1 MAGITPRPH
10 FAEQDFR
17 KASASV
23 PDREC
28 VRVARNGG
36 WVELRDDKVIF
47 GSQDDVHIVL
57 TDAEFDAFQAAIRA
71 GEPTDVLAL
80 CLDWQADGGFTLQ
93 AAADHASTTLT
104 FTAGEIAAFLDG
116 VHKHEFDLDRYHQ
129 AAA

>member
-57 TDAEFDAFQAAIRA
+57 TDAEFDAFQEAIRA
-71 GEPTDVLAL
+71 GRPTAGLAL
-80 CLDWQADGGFTLQ
+80 RLDEVGRGRHVLR
-93 AAADHASTTLT
+93 AAADQASTTLT
-104 FTAGEIAAFLDG
+104 FTAREIAVFLDG
-116 VHKHEFDLDRYHQ
+116 VRKHEFDQDRYQ
-129 AAA
+129 PAA